1 MDLIVDHLQSRHAR
15 GPVRMAGALIISVL
29 AALGLVVP
37 TAAAHAHV
45 GTVVAVTTPA
55 DDVHHVGSVDAT
67 ADSAVMRGAR
77 RRHPVRVVDAA
88 GRIVRALR
96 RLAATSW
103 TVPARIVGGVPPGR
117 APPARSTPFA
127 GVAPIPA

>member
-1 MDLIVDHLQSRHAR
+1 VVS
-15 GPVRMAGALIISVL
+15 ALIIAVL

-45 GTVVAVTTPA
+45 GTVVAVTTTS
-55 DDVHHVGSVDAT
+55 DDVQHVGSVDAT
-67 ADSAVMRGAR
+67 ADSAVMRSAR

-88 GRIVRALR
+88 ARIVRALR
-96 RLAATSW
+96 RLAVTSW

-117 APPARSTPFA
+117 GPPAPSTSFD